1 VVQAGARD
9 AHSSTRAIPIGHS
22 PVPCLRRRATGQA
35 WPLPDPSLE
44 VDRARFVGYYHRL
57 LMEGRV
63 GGPGRQSSLRGRAGE
78 CAVLDGLVGGVC
90 RGESRSLVVRGEAGI
105 GKTALLEYLISS
117 ASDLTVV
124 RAAGVESDMELAY
137 ASLHQLCV
145 PLLDRLERLPVPQR
159 QALGIVFGLSAGV
172 PPDRFLVGLAVLSLF
187 SEVADARPLLCVV
200 DDAQWLDQASALT
213 LAFVARRLLAERVGI
228 VFAAREPGQELL
240 HLPELEVHGL
250 VNGDAR
256 ALLSSAVRFRLD
268 ERVRDRIIAEMRG
281 NPLALLELPRGLT
294 AMQLA
299 GGFGLLEAQAL
310 TGRIEESFVRRLEPL
325 ADDARSLLL
334 LAAADPVGDPLL
346 LWRAADQ
353 LGIGPAA
360 ADRATVQ
367 GLLVIDRRVMFRHPL
382 VRSAVYR
389 TAAVEERVRR
399 IWP

>member
-1 VVQAGARD
+1 
-9 AHSSTRAIPIGHS
+9 
-22 PVPCLRRRATGQA
+22 
-35 WPLPDPSLE
+35 
-44 VDRARFVGYYHRL
+44 
-57 LMEGRV
+57 
-63 GGPGRQSSLRGRAGE
+63 
-78 CAVLDGLVGGVC
+78 
-90 RGESRSLVVRGEAGI
+90 LVVRGEAGI